1 MALSGPHLSDDKK
14 RLALRVLK
22 ITAVVVPVL
31 VGAVTAWLT
40 GTPFDII
47 HAAQVVLPVLL
58 GQ

>member
-1 MALSGPHLSDDKK
+1 MATQLNDNQKK
-14 RLALRVLK
+14 LILRGLK

-47 HAAQVVLPVLL
+47 HAIQVVAPVLL
-58 GQ
+58 NP

>member
-1 MALSGPHLSDDKK
+1 MTDDKK
-14 RLALRVLK
+14 KLVLRVLK

-31 VGAVTAWLT
+31 VGAVTAYLT

-47 HAAQVVLPVLL
+47 HAIQVVGPVLV